1 MARAAIESINKAQN
15 AILQHAKPTDAQ
27 IYADAASRVIAL
39 YQHRV
44 HSEVPDAND
53 ALELRKA
60 DAAERSLRLAA
71 LAGERREI
79 LKQTQRRRISDE
91 TARKLRHEIDLLESR
106 YR

>member
-1 MARAAIESINKAQN
+1 M
-15 AILQHAKPTDAQ
+15 
-27 IYADAASRVIAL
+27 IAL

-53 ALELRKA
+53 ALDLRKA
-60 DAAERSLRLAA
+60 DAA
-71 LAGERREI
+71 ERREI

-91 TARKLRHEIDLLESR
+91 TARKLTHEIDLLESR